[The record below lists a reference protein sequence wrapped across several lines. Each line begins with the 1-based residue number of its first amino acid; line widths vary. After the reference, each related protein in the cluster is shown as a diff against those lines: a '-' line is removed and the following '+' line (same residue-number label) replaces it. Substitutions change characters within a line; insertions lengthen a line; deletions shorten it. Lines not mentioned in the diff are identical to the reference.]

1 MRVLGIDPGYALLG
15 YGIVDAD
22 GSIFSAVD
30 YGVIETFPDMTF
42 PERLERISQGMI
54 YILDQFSPDAVVFE
68 ELFFYHN
75 ITTAIAVGAARGVA
89 LLEAQKKAVP
99 LYEYTPKQIKQTIT
113 GSGSADKKAIQQM
126 VMMFL
131 GMREMPKPDD
141 AADALACAITF
152 LSTMEPAREEFR
164 IK

>member
-15 YGIVDAD
+15 YGIVETE
-22 GSIFSAVD
+22 GSRFSAVD

-42 PERLERISQGMI
+42 PERLEKISQGMI
-54 YILDQFSPDAVVFE
+54 YILDHFSPDAVVFE

-75 ITTAIAVGAARGVA
+75 ITTAIAV
-89 LLEAQKKAVP
+89 LEAQKKGVP
-99 LYEYTPKQIKQTIT
+99 LYEYTPKEIKQVIT
-113 GSGSADKKAIQQM
+113 GSGIADKKAIQHM
-126 VMMFL
+126 IMMYL
-131 GMREMPKPDD
+131 GMREVPKPDD

-152 LSTMEPAREEFR
+152 LSTMEAAREEFR

>member
-15 YGIVDAD
+15 YGIVDTD
-22 GSIFSAVD
+22 GSRFSAVD

-54 YILDQFSPDAVVFE
+54 YILDHFRPDAVVFE

-99 LYEYTPKQIKQTIT
+99 LYEYTPKQIKQVIT
-113 GSGSADKKAIQQM
+113 GNGSADKKAIQHM
-126 VMMFL
+126 VMMYL
-131 GMREMPKPDD
+131 GMREIPKPDD

-152 LSTMEPAREEFR
+152 LSTMEPAREEYR

>member
-15 YGIVDAD
+15 YGIVDTD
-22 GSIFSAVD
+22 GSRFSAVD

-54 YILDQFSPDAVVFE
+54 YILDHFCPDAVVFE

-99 LYEYTPKQIKQTIT
+99 LYEYTPKQIKQVIT
-113 GSGSADKKAIQQM
+113 GNGSADKKAIQHMAKQFM
-126 VMMFL
+126 TGKQEDIDL
-131 GMREMPKPDD
+131 KTTN
-141 AADALACAITF
+141 A
-152 LSTMEPAREEFR
+152 
-164 IK
+164 K

>member
-15 YGIVDAD
+15 YGIVDTD
-22 GSIFSAVD
+22 GSRFSAVD

-54 YILDQFSPDAVVFE
+54 YILDHFCPDAVVFE

-99 LYEYTPKQIKQTIT
+99 LYEYTPKQIKQVIT
-113 GSGSADKKAIQQM
+113 GNGSADKKAIQHM
-126 VMMFL
+126 VMMYL
-131 GMREMPKPDD
+131 GMREIPKPDD

-152 LSTMEPAREEFR
+152 LSTMEPAREEYR

>member
-15 YGIVDAD
+15 YGIVDAN
-22 GSIFSAVD
+22 GSRFSAVD